1 MVYRWRTLPRLFSLY
16 LRALA
21 DHANLT
27 KLCSGIHLNIQ
38 VNALMGELDAA
49 ISAVEQLESCLD
61 HYDSV
66 SREDFL
72 F

>member
-1 MVYRWRTLPRLFSLY
+1 M
-16 LRALA
+16 
-21 DHANLT
+21 
-27 KLCSGIHLNIQ
+27 Q

-61 HYDSV
+61 QYDSV
-66 SREDFL
+66 SRKGLL